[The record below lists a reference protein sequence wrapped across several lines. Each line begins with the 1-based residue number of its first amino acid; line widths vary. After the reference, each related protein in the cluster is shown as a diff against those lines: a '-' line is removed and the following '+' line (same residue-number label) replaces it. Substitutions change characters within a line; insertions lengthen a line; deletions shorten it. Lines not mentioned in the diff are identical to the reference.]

1 MKRERQKSSL
11 WFVLV
16 VIGLWGLSGCE
27 DSVRNPAQVRPP
39 QIAPQ
44 PVLEVISPLPLD
56 TRQGYLPE
64 LMTGVP
70 DGVERLVA
78 SSQASIEAG
87 ELDYRAGNVEKAR
100 DEWAR
105 RSINYKLAGT

>member
-1 MKRERQKSSL
+1 MPNFGNMKRERQKSSL

-39 QIAPQ
+39 QITPQ
-44 PVLEVISPLPLD
+44 PVLEVISPLPLNA
-56 TRQGYLPE
+56 RQGYLPE
-64 LMTGVP
+64 LSTGVP

-87 ELDYRAGNVEKAR
+87 ELDVH
-100 DEWAR
+100 
-105 RSINYKLAGT
+105 